1 MAIDPLS
8 SLSSFGSLGITQ
20 AKKAAASNAPSSNSG
35 DFASVLSDLAKQT
48 ASTLKASEDTAIKG
62 IQGQAPVQDVVQ
74 SVMRARDHRRWSRF
88 SSKAVTRFHRRR
100 PPIFMKVA
108 TSKSSQHG
116 ARGG

>member
-8 SLSSFGSLGITQ
+8 SLSSFGSLGISQ
-20 AKKAAASNAPSSNSG
+20 AKKAAASNAQSSNSG

-74 SVMRARDHRRWSRF
+74 SVMRAQTSLQTAMALRD
-88 SSKAVTRFHRRR
+88 KAISAYQDLTRM
-100 PPIFMKVA
+100 PI
-108 TSKSSQHG
+108 
-116 ARGG
+116 